1 MSIPQ
6 LPYDFYSKENMKLL
20 IDICSDYMREK
31 HGIYIDSL
39 EDIKTHKKLVYTT
52 MNEVYD
58 LHKDKPHQQLNVL
71 VLTSLKEHYIKR
83 SKSLET
89 QRPNLASL
97 KREAEVY
104 GKRPL
109 SYNELIPEN
118 SKKDFESVSKPFDRL
133 IDERDKEF
141 NNNTRPDISKLGK
154 QIRELPE
161 ESDSFLKKLDLLHND
176 RESIFNTMEP
186 PMVTPSF
193 EDPIQ
198 QNLPLNKVQGSL
210 DQDTVMDRLIVDNQT
225 RNDNDINNQDPKA
238 FFSNPISTQ
247 LLGSGDSKPYN
258 KSEHSQLSL
267 NTPFNTSESF
277 LNPRVARLKQT
288 KKYLSINSVDRDW
301 NLQPM
306 RYKYSINSLGDNN
319 DLQKR
324 YRNIESISVGKV
336 IIPEEIIEKA
346 TLTNQNLKPFFNHDF
361 SFAYPYLIL
370 QIDEFT
376 DVYDGTNDAV
386 RKAFSTLIYD
396 CSYKAPNGRGY
407 IILKPMQKEKKTFYP
422 TPLSSFSKLSI
433 SILKPNGDVLNKSAD
448 SYKVTKVEYEA
459 FNTHFL
465 KIVTDVYFDKNEFF
479 VGDEIIIKG
488 HNMTLIAED
497 MNEFDTSKFNDFIN
511 RKEGHEIKQ
520 IGQANDSGYFRT
532 FYIQAPGTF
541 DKNEGRFVIEN
552 NLITALNAYNVQ
564 INFCDPSVLSNGMVL
579 NNSLQNTVSLK
590 LDILI
595 DDARIIEREIL

>member
-1 MSIPQ
+1 MSVSQ

-20 IDICSDYMREK
+20 IDICSDYMRDK
-31 HGIYIDSL
+31 HAIYIESL
-39 EDIKTHKKLVYTT
+39 EDIKTHKKLVYST

-58 LHKDKPHQQLNVL
+58 VHQGKPHQQLNVL

-83 SKSLET
+83 AKSQET

-104 GKRPL
+104 GKRTI

-118 SKKDFESVSKPFDRL
+118 SKREFENASSTSNPYDRL

-141 NNNTRPDISKLGK
+141 TTNTRPDISKLGK

-161 ESDSFLKKLDLLHND
+161 ESDSFLKKLDMLQND
-176 RESIFNTMEP
+176 RETIFNTIDQP
-186 PMVTPSF
+186 ASVPSF
-193 EDPIQ
+193 SDA
-198 QNLPLNKVQGSL
+198 NKKDMQSSL
-210 DQDTVMDRLIVDNQT
+210 DQDVIMDRLIVDNQT
-225 RNDNDINNQDPKA
+225 QSFNSVNNQDPKA
-238 FFSNPISTQ
+238 FFSNPISTE
-247 LLGSGDSKPYN
+247 LLGSGGSKPYN
-258 KSEHSQLSL
+258 KNDKEQLML
-267 NTPFNTSESF
+267 DVPFNTSESF
-277 LNPRVARLKQT
+277 LNPRVSKLKQT
-288 KKYLSINSVDRDW
+288 KKYLSINSVDRNW
-301 NLQPM
+301 NLEPM

-319 DLQKR
+319 DLQRR
-324 YRNIESISVGKV
+324 YKNIESISVGKV

-448 SYKVTKVEYEA
+448 SYKLTKVEYEA
-459 FNTHFL
+459 FNTHYL

-488 HNMTLIAED
+488 HNMTRLVED
-497 MNEFDTSKFNDFIN
+497 MNEFDTSKFNEFIN

-532 FYIQAPGTF
+532 FYIQAPGAF
-541 DKNEGRFVIEN
+541 DRNEGRFAIDTS
-552 NLITALNAYNVQ
+552 LITVLNAYNVQ
-564 INFCDPSVLSNGMVL
+564 LNFCDPSVLSNGMVL

-590 LDILI
+590 LDILV